1 MLHRAYATVNN
12 RLVPVRDLA
21 DLPVTANTDEPI
33 PASSVTPSWRS
44 LADPKFAADLAGVD
58 YNGMRK
64 ADYGG
69 TALGIIGTGQSSDYG
84 IVSDVHGNTYFLFT
98 RPSEKWEI
106 FWQFQLMGPQ
116 FYFYIFDG
124 FTGGDFNRNQELWQG
139 KTNANVRYDR
149 PIEGIDVGE
158 VHEGRVQYRATNP
171 YELIKTIEAA
181 GRKLDRPVIIL
192 NERDVVTVGS
202 ILEKALPIVLAIVKP
217 LAATFLGIP
226 AQAFDI
232 VSSAVIS
239 LAKDG
244 KVSLDTL
251 VQAAMLIAPEGV
263 RKYIGQ
269 AQLLYADVKN
279 KNYLGAAEKLGL
291 PVTEYHKY
299 FSNILAG
306 DFSTLL
312 ANSKLHFTELF
323 STVQNIQNFDALSA
337 IRGMAL
343 SGGLRDKI
351 IEYGTTTKIPAM
363 QNLLA
368 ASTAP
373 TLLSTV
379 PKIQEIVAQMLHSTD
394 DITNVDEHKAFVQAA
409 LGSVF
414 GADALETMTTTALTE
429 RAIQNA
435 INHTIDGVPA
445 PFVMPISI
453 PVEARYRIADEVA
466 DNAGVVVFV
475 DSPDESGR
483 LIRETVNNL
492 HRKEWY

>member
-1 MLHRAYATVNN
+1 MQHRAYATVDN

-21 DLPVTANTDEPI
+21 DLPVSANADEPI
-33 PASSVTPSWRS
+33 PASSVAPSWRS
-44 LADPKFAADLAGVD
+44 LADPKFAADLAGVNYD
-58 YNGMRK
+58 GMRK
-64 ADYGG
+64 PDYGG

-84 IVSDVHGNTYFLFT
+84 VVSDVHGNTYFLFT

-116 FYFYIFDG
+116 YYFYIFDG
-124 FTGGDFNRNQELWQG
+124 FTGGDFNKNQELWQG
-139 KTNANVRYDR
+139 KRTTDLRYDR
-149 PIEGIDVGE
+149 RIDGINVGDE
-158 VHEGRVQYRATNP
+158 SSP
-171 YELIKTIEAA
+171 YALIQAIEAA

-192 NERDVVTVGS
+192 NERDIISIGS

-226 AQAFDI
+226 AQVFDV
-232 VSSAVIS
+232 VSSAVIA
-239 LAKDG
+239 LAQDG

-251 VQAAMLIAPEGV
+251 VQAAMLIAPESV
-263 RKYIGQ
+263 RGYIGK
-269 AQLLYADVKN
+269 AQMLYADVKD
-279 KNYLGAAEKLGL
+279 KNYMGAADKLGL
-291 PVTEYHKY
+291 PVAQYHKY
-299 FSNILAG
+299 FSNILTG
-306 DFSTLL
+306 DFATLL
-312 ANSKLHFTELF
+312 ANSKLSFTELF
-323 STVQNIQNFDALSA
+323 STVQNVQNFDALSA

-351 IEYGTTTKIPAM
+351 IEFGTTTKIPAI

-414 GADALETMTTTALTE
+414 GADALETLTTNALTE
-429 RAIQNA
+429 KAIQNA
-435 INHTIDGVPA
+435 INHTINGVPT

-466 DNAGVVVFV
+466 NNAGLVVFV